1 MNLRIAIVGLGTMG
15 RIHALK
21 VASLA
26 GVELVCA
33 VDPDPAA
40 LAWDGLPAGTAR
52 FRSLNQAVPFDA
64 AIVATPPT
72 THFEVAGGLVARGV
86 HCLVEKPICT
96 SAADGRALLAL
107 AREKGVVLASGH
119 NERLNP
125 AFRETIRRAGSFLYA
140 EAERIGPFSE
150 RSTDADVVLDLM
162 VHDLDALCAFNPG
175 IPADVRAVGIPVL
188 TGQVDIANARIE
200 FAGGAVAT
208 LTASRV
214 SVEKRR
220 KFRVFS
226 RAGYFSAD
234 LVEKAL
240 KIITVSGD
248 GAGRQIEGD
257 SWIAPPSDQVLEQDR
272 SFVEA
277 IVRGG
282 APATDAA
289 HSIEAMDLADR
300 VRAAMRQP
308 QPGPI
313 CST

>member
-1 MNLRIAIVGLGTMG
+1 MG
-15 RIHALK
+15 RVHASK
-21 VASLA
+21 IASLEGA
-26 GVELVCA
+26 ELACA
-33 VDPDPAA
+33 VDTDPAA
-40 LAWDGLPAGTAR
+40 LAWDGLPAGTVRA
-52 FRSLNQAVPFDA
+52 RSLEQAVPFDA

-72 THFEVAGGLVARGV
+72 THFDVACGLVSRGV

-96 SAADGRALLAL
+96 SAADGRSLVAL

-125 AFRETIRRAGSFLYA
+125 ALGETIRRAGSFLYA

-150 RSTDADVVLDLM
+150 RSTDADVILDLM
-162 VHDLDALCAFNPG
+162 VHDLDALCAFDPG
-175 IPADVRAVGIPVL
+175 PPADVRAVGIPVL
-188 TGQVDIANARIE
+188 TGEVDIANARIE
-200 FAGGAVAT
+200 FESGAVAA

-234 LVEKAL
+234 LVGKAL
-240 KIITVSGD
+240 KIIHVSED
-248 GAGRQIEGD
+248 GTGRRIEGD
-257 SWIAPPSDQVLEQDR
+257 SWKAPPSDQILEQDR

-282 APATDAA
+282 TPATDATHA
-289 HSIEAMDLADR
+289 IAALKLADR
-300 VRAAMRQP
+300 IRDAMRQP
-308 QPGPI
+308 RRAGGQ
-313 CST
+313 